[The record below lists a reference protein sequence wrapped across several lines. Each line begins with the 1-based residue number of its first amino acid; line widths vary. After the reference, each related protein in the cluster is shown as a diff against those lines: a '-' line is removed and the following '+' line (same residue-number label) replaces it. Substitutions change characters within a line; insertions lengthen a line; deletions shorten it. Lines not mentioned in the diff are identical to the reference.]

1 MRPEQPENPEE
12 EGGFSGDPAGRGTS
26 PPDGPGGPRGGGGPS
41 GPDDGGDAPDH
52 AARSRPD
59 DALLGRSLALVRHL
73 REHCPWDARQTPE
86 SLRPYLLEEA
96 HETADAI
103 LAGDPDE
110 LAGELGDLLLNLAFQ
125 IVVGEERDAFD
136 GPEVV
141 RRLEAK
147 MRDRHP
153 HVYGDAEEPPDW
165 EATKAAE
172 RSGDGGEDAPAP
184 FDGVPEGLEP
194 LSRALRLQQR
204 AASRGFDWPDVRGAL
219 DKLRE
224 EIAELEEELAAS
236 PAGEEDAAP
245 GRGPTEEGARAGG
258 TVPDARLEEEVGD
271 LLFAAVNVA
280 RLAGTH
286 PEPALAA
293 ANRKFERRFA
303 DLLRRARERGIDPTE
318 ASLEVLE
325 ALWVEGKEAEG
336 GPGGR

>member
-1 MRPEQPENPEE
+1 MPPEQPENPEE
-12 EGGFSGDPAGRGTS
+12 NGGFSGDPDRRGRAPGDDREAADPGRRG
-26 PPDGPGGPRGGGGPS
+26 PPSGSGDGP
-41 GPDDGGDAPDH
+41 PDH

-73 REHCPWDARQTPE
+73 RQHCPWDARQTPE

-125 IVVGEERDAFD
+125 VVVAEERGAFD
-136 GPEVV
+136 AAEVV

-172 RSGDGGEDAPAP
+172 RSGDRGDAAAP

-204 AASRGFDWPDVRGAL
+204 AAALGFDWPDVRGAL
-219 DKLRE
+219 GKLRE
-224 EIAELEEELAAS
+224 EIEELEEELATA
-236 PAGEEDAAP
+236 PADGEGEDP

-258 TVPDARLEEEVGD
+258 TVPDARLEEEAGD

-303 DLLRRARERGIDPTE
+303 DLLRRARERGIDPSE
-318 ASLEVLE
+318 ASLEELE

-336 GPGGR
+336 GPGGS